1 VPWWLEHVKP
11 RWITACVLFL
21 MTFTLDSRQFFKSL
35 RKPGPVI
42 LAGLVNL
49 GFLPLLGLALAPSQ
63 LIPDFQVGLMIAAS
77 VPCTLAAASVWTRKA
92 GGNDAVSLLVTL
104 TTNTLCVI
112 VTPFWVSRIATH
124 EISLDLLEM
133 TLRLVVVV
141 LIPTIAGQLLRLPRR
156 NAEFAT
162 HRKVLIGVVAQGL
175 ILVLVLTASM
185 KAGLQLS
192 SGSAEIGT
200 AALLWVWAC
209 CLGLHLAGMMTGWWS
224 GKLLGMELVDRKAI
238 IFAASQKTLP
248 IGVLLATDP
257 AMFGAAGVPFA
268 IFPMLMYHSTQLIV
282 DTLVAQKL
290 SQMKE
295 NNPRD

>member
-1 VPWWLEHVKP
+1 
-11 RWITACVLFL
+11 

-35 RKPGPVI
+35 QKPGPVI

-49 GFLPLLGLALAPSQ
+49 GLLPLLGLALAMWQ
-63 LIPDFQVGLMIAAS
+63 LTPDFQIGLMIAAS

-104 TTNTLCVI
+104 STNTLCVI
-112 VTPFWVSRIATH
+112 VTPFWVSRIAAQ
-124 EISLDLLEM
+124 EVSLDLLEM

-141 LIPTIAGQLLRLPRR
+141 LIPTLAGQLLRLPPR

-162 HRKVLIGVVAQGL
+162 QKKVPIGVAAQGL

-192 SGSAEIGT
+192 TGTAEIGA
-200 AALLWVWAC
+200 AALIWVWAC
-209 CLGLHLAGMMTGWWS
+209 CLGLHLVGMLTGWWS
-224 GKLLGMELVDRKAI
+224 GQLLGMELVDRKAI

-257 AMFGAAGVPFA
+257 AMFGDAGVPFA

-282 DTLVAQKL
+282 DTLVAQRVA
-290 SQMKE
+290 SMKA
-295 NNPRD
+295 DAIAG